1 MMKKVKTQGGLMGY
15 FGTNDTRKLEQ
26 MIAEGDQKAKLIYD
40 AMALNVAKNIAKLSV
55 CVNGEI
61 EKIILT
67 GGIAYSE
74 YFTREVERRVK
85 FIAPVLIYGG
95 ENEMESLALGALR
108 VQRGQEEARTFTRVE
123 E

>member
-1 MMKKVKTQGGLMGY
+1 
-15 FGTNDTRKLEQ
+15 

-95 ENEMESLALGALR
+95 ENEMESR
-108 VQRGQEEARTFTRVE
+108 
-123 E
+123 